1 MMAAPTAAA
10 NGTVTTHATTILPM
24 LIQSTALGPASST
37 PMASTDPIWQC
48 VLLTGAPKN
57 EASRTLSVDPSSMAK
72 PRVKLTF
79 VMSEPHGLDNLRV
92 IRAERLAAYNAIQ
105 VSAGGRSR
113 TSGCRRR
120 CMRWRTTSSTG

>member
-1 MMAAPTAAA
+1 
-10 NGTVTTHATTILPM
+10 
-24 LIQSTALGPASST
+24 
-37 PMASTDPIWQC
+37 MASTDPIWQC

-79 VMSEPHGLDNLRV
+79 VMSAPHGLDNFRV
-92 IRAERLAAYNAIQ
+92 FRAERLAAFNAIQ

-113 TSGCRRR
+113 TSVPAAVYAMENNLKYWVMKVSGGARPKAPPRAR
-120 CMRWRTTSSTG
+120 PAR